1 MEMPDSIPSNK
12 LKTWLFNPFYYVA
25 GGTALGIGLV
35 VMMIASLV
43 GAATNHHFDGVID
56 LHAGPPAPAWVFVAE
71 NLINWLVM
79 GVLAYL
85 AGRLISRSRIRPLDV
100 FGTQALARVP
110 MAITLFCV
118 LLPGFRR
125 VTDQLAGQLMQGP
138 TRFRSGASGGV
149 LTSFAQVSPLDLAVF
164 VLAVILALLLLVW
177 TVLLMYRAFAV
188 ACNVGGG
195 KAIGLFAAAI
205 LLGEVLSKISI
216 GALLAAI

>member
-1 MEMPDSIPSNK
+1 MEMPDRLPSNK
-12 LKTWLFNPFYYVA
+12 LKTWLFNPFHYVA

-56 LHAGPPAPAWVFVAE
+56 LHSGPPAPAWVFVAE

-79 GVLAYL
+79 GILAYL

-100 FGTQALARVP
+100 FGTQALARAP

-138 TRFRSGASGGV
+138 ARFRSGASGGV
-149 LTSFAQVSPLDLAVF
+149 LMSFAQVSPLDLAGF

-195 KAIGLFAAAI
+195 KAIGLFTAAI
-205 LLGEVLSKISI
+205 LLGEVLSKMAI

>member
-1 MEMPDSIPSNK
+1 MELQESVPSNK

-35 VMMIASLV
+35 VMIVASLV
-43 GAATNHHFDGVID
+43 GAATNYHFDGVID
-56 LHAGPPAPAWVFVAE
+56 LHSGPPAPAWVFVAE

-100 FGTQALARVP
+100 FGTQALARAP

-125 VTDQLAGQLMQGP
+125 VSDHLAGPLMQGP
-138 TRFRSGASGGV
+138 ARYRSGSPGGV
-149 LTSFAQVSPLDLAVF
+149 LKSFADVGTLDLAVF
-164 VLAVILALLLLVW
+164 VLAVILALVLLVW

-205 LLGEVLSKISI
+205 LLGEVFSKMSI